1 MSSISLFFLA
11 AAMAA
16 LSGQPQGQAPHS
28 APPSTY
34 ESSQPH
40 SETTQSQPAPPAPAP
55 QSQTEANRRIHDSI
69 SDLLSSDPVLSGS
82 DVDATVDDHSITLTG
97 RVDSYVQHQRVL
109 QLVSSYGRWRKI
121 VDKMEM
127 K

>member
-11 AAMAA
+11 AAMAT

-34 ESSQPH
+34 DSSQQH
-40 SETTQSQPAPPAPAP
+40 SESPQSQPVPQAPAP
-55 QSQTEANRRIHDSI
+55 QDQTEANRRIHDSLN
-69 SDLLSSDPVLSGS
+69 DLLSSDPVLSGS
-82 DVDATVDDHSITLTG
+82 DVDATVDDHNITLTG
-97 RVDSYVQHQRVL
+97 KVQSYVQHQRVL
-109 QLVSSYGRWRKI
+109 QLVAQYGRWRRI
-121 VDKMEM
+121 VDKMEL